1 MGIVP
6 QTTFVVSPYR
16 NESMGTRK
24 LGIFLLSTSS
34 TNCLVHF
41 VRLFFAKR
49 ERERERELLME
60 LAVVSR
66 EEKLTEGEQ
75 SHRKEKKREIPC
87 ILRTAGTGMRP
98 IVISSPHGTNVCR
111 FPLLRETPTLH
122 PGTPD
127 ERILPWTRNVLRTS
141 SRNID
146 PTVRVRSFCPLTWAR
161 LYALSFLRLF
171 RGTRN
176 ILLSRCIL
184 ISLRQWR

>member
-6 QTTFVVSPYR
+6 QTIFVSPYK
-16 NESMGTRK
+16 NESMGTGK
-24 LGIFLLSTSS
+24 LGIFLLSTAS
-34 TNCLVHF
+34 TNRLVHF
-41 VRLFFAKR
+41 VRLFVVFFAKR

-66 EEKLTEGEQ
+66 EEKLTEPQKG
-75 SHRKEKKREIPC
+75 KKREIPC
-87 ILRTAGTGMRP
+87 ILRTAGTGMWP

-146 PTVRVRSFCPLTWAR
+146 PAVRVRSFCPLTWAR
-161 LYALSFLRLF
+161 RYALSF
-171 RGTRN
+171 
-176 ILLSRCIL
+176 
-184 ISLRQWR
+184 